1 MITFY
6 SNNYC
11 SNPIL
16 KHLILLL
23 YRTNLPLHHAN
34 LSVLL
39 LTGVP
44 AVAVSGA
51 NCASSTVS
59 VFQHLDMLKDLY
71 KIME

>member
-1 MITFY
+1 MITLY

-11 SNPIL
+11 SNLIL
-16 KHLILLL
+16 RHLILL
-23 YRTNLPLHHAN
+23 LHHAN

-39 LTGVP
+39 PTGVP